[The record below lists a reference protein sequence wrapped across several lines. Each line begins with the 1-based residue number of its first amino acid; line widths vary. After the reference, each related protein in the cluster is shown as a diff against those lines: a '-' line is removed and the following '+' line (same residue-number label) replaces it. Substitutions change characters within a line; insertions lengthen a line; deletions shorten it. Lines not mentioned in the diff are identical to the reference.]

1 MYPGSHYLSASLH
14 AAQVFPKKVQKE
26 ASPERILQSI
36 SLMTGESSCSPCRLN
51 PLTGSPCLCRRSPRL
66 LTNGYYDMSDESFMD
81 QEGNL
86 TLTPSKINISYKE
99 NLVRISLMTGESSC
113 SPCRLNPL
121 TGSPCLC
128 RRSPRLLTNGYYDMS
143 DESFMDQEGNL
154 TLTPSKINISY
165 KENLVRI
172 FRRRRKARR
181 SFASLFSIDSSSAW
195 LNRSLFSRS
204 DCPLAESSWI
214 GDESDF
220 DTNFTNIHGQGS
232 ADLSPTNK
240 SWLLEDTLPLIN
252 AEGYST
258 EDRLGDRSEGI
269 LELSSHSQ
277 IHPAKYCFNKS
288 PKSPDYM
295 TIKNFFFHLIILA
308 LSISIAIFASCF
320 LGGVIA
326 ALIITMLLFTA
337 VLTTAKSAY
346 PCFIKSQEV
355 LHLTQTEEITPTQ
368 G

>member
-1 MYPGSHYLSASLH
+1 MYPGSHYLSASSH
-14 AAQVFPKKVQKE
+14 AAQVFPQEVQKE
-26 ASPERILQSI
+26 VSPERILQSI
-36 SLMTGESSCSPCRLN
+36 SLMTGEGSCSPCRLN

-81 QEGNL
+81 E
-86 TLTPSKINISYKE
+86 
-99 NLVRISLMTGESSC
+99 
-113 SPCRLNPL
+113 
-121 TGSPCLC
+121 
-128 RRSPRLLTNGYYDMS
+128 
-143 DESFMDQEGNL
+143 EGNL

-195 LNRSLFSRS
+195 LKSSLFSRS
-204 DCPLAESSWI
+204 NCPLAESSWM

-220 DTNFTNIHGQGS
+220 DTSFTNIHGQGS
-232 ADLSPTNK
+232 AVLSPTNK
-240 SWLLEDTLPLIN
+240 SWLFEDTLPLIN
-252 AEGYST
+252 AEAYST
-258 EDRLGDRSEGI
+258 EDLLGDRAEGI
-269 LELSSHSQ
+269 LELPSHSQ
-277 IHPAKYCFNKS
+277 LHPEKYCFNKS

-295 TIKNFFFHLIILA
+295 TIKNLFSHLIILA
-308 LSISIAIFASCF
+308 LSISIAIFTRCF

-355 LHLTQTEEITPTQ
+355 LHLTQTEEITSTQ